1 MSPFKLSL
9 INPGNDDPDET
20 VELDDDLVGKLKQVV
35 DANPDLTMA
44 EALRAG
50 RRARRRERTEDQGL
64 TDAGGQ
70 RRLGSS
76 CARRARTARPRSGP
90 RLPRGMP
97 SSSLSAS

>member
-44 EALRAG
+44 EALRQGIAHVAENG
-50 RRARRRERTEDQGL
+50 PTTEG
-64 TDAGGQ
+64 
-70 RRLGSS
+70 
-76 CARRARTARPRSGP
+76 
-90 RLPRGMP
+90 
-97 SSSLSAS
+97 